1 MFDTDSPT
9 WFLVMTGIVW
19 VVLFGLVRSSFKD
32 AESFDWV
39 LVAVLTGAA
48 AAILVGSVGLILAA
62 LTS

>member
-1 MFDTDSPT
+1 MFDTNSPT
-9 WFLVMTGIVW
+9 WFLVLTGIVW

-32 AESFDWV
+32 SESFDWV

-48 AAILVGSVGLILAA
+48 AAIIVGSVGLILAA